1 MNINKRRT
9 AAVLS
14 RAVLSWLMALA
25 VVSFALAAEDD
36 EYARS
41 TLRGLPGVYV
51 AVGGLD
57 PDIQKDGLTKA
68 TFKADTE
75 MRLQIAGIKVLS
87 KEEWAKTQGGP
98 VCYVDVSIVKDVG
111 LTDVLNFDLYA
122 FEVSVEL
129 HQDVALV
136 RDMAVK
142 VLSPTWSA
150 SYVGF
155 TNRLPRIR
163 TKVTELVERFINAY
177 RTANPKQQKVRD
189 NELNRLNKHDRWG
202 QNGW

>member
-1 MNINKRRT
+1 VGLSLESTKKQLLAEDEVVKIKRRA

-14 RAVLSWLMALA
+14 CAILSSLMVLAGLPFALA
-25 VVSFALAAEDD
+25 VEDD

-51 AVGGLD
+51 AVEALD
-57 PDIQKDGLTKA
+57 PDVQQDGLTKA
-68 TFKADTE
+68 TLQADAE
-75 MRLQIAGIKVLS
+75 LRLRMAGIRVLS
-87 KEEWAKTQGGP
+87 REEWAKTQGGP
-98 VCYVDVSIVKDVG
+98 VCYIDVSIVKDVG
-111 LTDVLNFDLYA
+111 LTDVLDFDLYA

-155 TNRLPRIR
+155 TNTLPRIR

-177 RTANPKQQKVRD
+177 QAVNPK
-189 NELNRLNKHDRWG
+189 
-202 QNGW
+202 

>member
-1 MNINKRRT
+1 VGLFLKSTKRQLLAEDEVMKIKTRT

-14 RAVLSWLMALA
+14 CAILSWLMALPGLP
-25 VVSFALAAEDD
+25 FASPVEDD

-51 AVGGLD
+51 AVEALD
-57 PDIQKDGLTKA
+57 PDVQQDGLTKA
-68 TFKADTE
+68 TLQADAE
-75 MRLQIAGIKVLS
+75 LRLRMAGIKVLS
-87 KEEWAKTQGGP
+87 REEWAKTQGGP
-98 VCYVDVSIVKDVG
+98 VCYIDVSIVKDVG
-111 LTDVLNFDLYA
+111 LTHVLDFDLYA

-155 TNRLPRIR
+155 TNALPRIR

-177 RTANPKQQKVRD
+177 QAVNPK
-189 NELNRLNKHDRWG
+189 
-202 QNGW
+202 